1 MQRIICIWL
10 PFLES
15 ERVIRRNPDLSNRP
29 FALVMH
35 EANRM
40 FVSAL
45 SRSAGNMGFAP
56 GMSLVD
62 VRAAAPDMLY
72 YDADPMQDGNCLR
85 GLLRWA
91 SRFTPKVARG
101 DGQNLYLDITGASH
115 LFDGE
120 GALLERIQSQLQAFG
135 FTARL
140 GLADSKAAAWGFA
153 HYGKNQSNIFAA
165 TLHDAANDLPVEA
178 LQMAHT
184 STAFCRRLGL
194 KTIGALRALPRATL
208 ANRIGLEGM
217 KRIDQ
222 FFGEEAE
229 VTKFAQHKERLVEE
243 QQFPDPLATSAG
255 VEAALEG
262 LLEKLCQRLAPMQ
275 QGFRKAHLLLERV
288 DHDTIGFSIQLVRP
302 SVNLPMLKRLFSH
315 HFEQLDVG
323 FGIDRMILK
332 AEQTA
337 PISSRQMGLD
347 DGVEQGNGER
357 LDGLINRLS
366 NMFGYQYVQ
375 RFSPADSHIPER
387 AFSREFALYSS
398 QPQSWIAILAKRPL
412 RLLRK
417 PVSVLFG
424 DDLGT
429 NVPKTVF
436 WHDAECHLTSLS
448 GPERIEPD
456 WWRDDP
462 HWRSGTRDY
471 WWVKTHFGA
480 LLWLYR
486 VSDGQKTQWFV
497 HGLGS

>member
-1 MQRIICIWL
+1 M
-10 PFLES
+10 
-15 ERVIRRNPDLSNRP
+15 IRRNPDLSNRP
-29 FALVMH
+29 FALIMH

-72 YDADPMQDGNCLR
+72 YDADPMQDAKCLR

-101 DGQNLYLDITGASH
+101 DGQNLYLDIAGASH
-115 LFDGE
+115 LFGGE

-135 FTARL
+135 FTVRL

-153 HYGKNQSNIFAA
+153 HYGKNQSNITAD
-165 TLHDAANDLPVEA
+165 TLRDAAKDLPVEA
-178 LQMAHT
+178 LQLAHT
-184 STAFCRRLGL
+184 STAFCRRLGI
-194 KTIGALRALPRATL
+194 KTIGALRILPRATL

-217 KRIDQ
+217 KRIGQ
-222 FFGEEAE
+222 FFSEEAE
-229 VTKFAQHKERLVEE
+229 VTKFARHKERLVEE

-255 VEAALEG
+255 VEMALEA
-262 LLEKLCQRLAPMQ
+262 LLEKLCQRLASMQ
-275 QGFRKAHLLLERV
+275 QGFRKAHLQLERV
-288 DHDTIGFSIQLVRP
+288 DHDTIDFSIQLVRP
-302 SVNLPMLKRLFSH
+302 SINLSMLKRLFSH
-315 HFEQLDVG
+315 NFEQLDVG

-337 PISSRQMGLD
+337 PMSSRQLGLD
-347 DGVEQGNGER
+347 DGAEQGNSER

-387 AFSREFALYSS
+387 AFSHEFALYPS
-398 QPQSWIAILAKRPL
+398 QPQGWAILLTKRPL
-412 RLLRK
+412 RLLKK
-417 PVSVLFG
+417 PVSVLL
-424 DDLGT
+424 DDDIGT
-429 NVPKTVF
+429 NMPETVF
-436 WHDAECHLTSLS
+436 WQDEKCHLTPLT

-462 HWRSGTRDY
+462 DWRNGTRDY
-471 WWVKTHFGA
+471 WWVKTDFGA

-486 VSDGQKTQWFV
+486 VSDGQKNQWFV